1 MHANSPAILNVM
13 RVGDVPDLVG
23 LIAPRAVKIDGV
35 DGASFESTK
44 RIYAAAGAAGSLRIT
59 GKAE

>member
-1 MHANSPAILNVM
+1 M